1 MARMRS
7 EWAWKSN
14 LRCMG
19 VVIKARVMVIV
30 MMVMITPV
38 FEVVSVG
45 VISSALIPLLI

>member
-1 MARMRS
+1 MRS

-30 MMVMITPV
+30 MITPV
-38 FEVVSVG
+38 LEVVSVG